1 MAIAHAPLAPFLS
14 IHDND
19 NYAAGKRD
27 PLPPLFATYTDRAG
41 ARRRVQVVSASRLG
55 RVGVT
60 ESLAHGAA
68 PKIYVY
74 PSQLSQFLDE
84 PYPKRRPDVATTTR
98 ISVHPVQEQA
108 RADAATRVAA
118 MLQDI
123 ATANC
128 DIRRRVARAAGV
140 PISDITG
147 DSKFA
152 LLVHARRGILGAV
165 AARNPNCSL
174 SMLGRL
180 LGTCHTTVLHH
191 LRAIGLHERVALFDL
206 PHLRALWRK
215 GRMQIGYEP
224 GQMPDEV
231 ARRLAG
237 FVDVQHGV
245 VEPMTWLEFRV
256 FLGRKIAEERLAKM
270 REQMKCAA

>member
-1 MAIAHAPLAPFLS
+1 MHPQLAPFLS

-19 NYAAGKRD
+19 NYAAGKRS
-27 PLPPLFATYTDRAG
+27 PLPRLFATYTDRG
-41 ARRRVQVVSASRLG
+41 GVRRRVQVVSASRLG

-60 ESLAHGAA
+60 ESLTLGAA

-74 PSQLSQFLDE
+74 PSQLSQFLDD
-84 PYPKRRPDVATTTR
+84 PYPKRRPDVLQTTR

-108 RADAATRVAA
+108 RADAAERVTQ

-128 DIRRRVARAAGV
+128 DIRKRVARAAGV
-140 PISDITG
+140 SISDITG

-152 LLVHARRGILGAV
+152 ILVHARRGIIGAV
-165 AARNPNCSL
+165 AARNPNSSL
-174 SMLGRL
+174 SMIGRL
-180 LGTCHTTVLHH
+180 LGIHHATALHH
-191 LRAIGLHERVALFDL
+191 LRAIGLHEQVALFDL

-215 GRMQIGYEP
+215 GRMEIGYEA
-224 GQMPDEV
+224 GQMPPEV
-231 ARRLAG
+231 AKRLAG
-237 FVDVQHGV
+237 FVDVQQGAA
-245 VEPMTWLEFRV
+245 EPMTWLEFRV
-256 FLGRKIAEERLAKM
+256 FLGRRIADERLAKL